1 MRMLVNCQQGLTTGL
16 FYRPAIRPR
25 PRRTS
30 SSIVFAWLAAIIVTV
45 SQAFLTLFFSI
56 RPEFQNGFLGGLVV
70 VGRMQC
76 DRRPIAVAGPSGVR
90 FTIARRVFWKEAGIW
105 LIPGC

>member
-1 MRMLVNCQQGLTTGL
+1 MLVNCQQGLTTGL

-56 RPEFQNGFLGGLVV
+56 RPEFQTDFLGAWLLSGVCNAIDGQLQSQGLVACESQSPV
-70 VGRMQC
+70 ECSGR
-76 DRRPIAVAGPSGVR
+76 RRGYG
-90 FTIARRVFWKEAGIW
+90 
-105 LIPGC
+105 